1 MPKVEKDLHAF
12 DDWLT
17 ILKYKLP
24 LIGFRRN
31 LTFAASCCQRAI
43 PNYALFARQ
52 AHWGDHKLLMK
63 ALAVIWGS
71 VLEPGAKPNDSYAT
85 ALLKAIASITPDT
98 ETPFESQLTS
108 AALDA
113 CVSVS
118 EVLSYT
124 NDEDSNHI
132 LTVSSLARDTIYL
145 YVQYTENSDYSNK
158 RFEETILSHPLMI
171 AEMKEQQDDFQIL
184 ASNTSEAPE
193 FWLSFRDRAQ
203 RKRTSNLGLS
213 L

>member
-1 MPKVEKDLHAF
+1 ME
-12 DDWLT
+12 
-17 ILKYKLP
+17 
-24 LIGFRRN
+24 
-31 LTFAASCCQRAI
+31 
-43 PNYALFARQ
+43 
-52 AHWGDHKLLMK
+52 
-63 ALAVIWGS
+63 ALAVIWGL
-71 VLEPGAKPNDSYAT
+71 VLESGAKPSDSYTT

-118 EVLSYT
+118 EALSYT
-124 NDEDSNHI
+124 TDEDSNHT

-158 RFEETILSHPLMI
+158 RFEETIMTHPLMI
-171 AEMKEQQDDFQIL
+171 AEMKEQCEDFQIL
-184 ASNTSEAPE
+184 ASNASETPG
-193 FWLSFRDRAQ
+193 FWLSFRDRAE